1 MSDNE
6 EKKKELIA
14 QAVAAKFRAHISSR
28 KEDWIDM
35 LKYEIERLKIEEDRE
50 ERDKIKRE
58 IRGLIKDPLKS
69 DYLLPID
76 FEERP
81 EEEQILYIEAA
92 YKQLTTGEITIID
105 EDQHNAFL
113 NLFIS
118 VVLEDDFKKALQ
130 WGVKL
135 IDSYRTNMG
144 KEYYADYMR
153 KFIIRKFDPI
163 LLPPE
168 EKWEK
173 ATVEEKVRMI
183 KEAVDKILRGR
194 PFYFY

>member
-14 QAVAAKFRAHISSR
+14 QAVAAKFRAYISSR

-153 KFIIRKFDPI
+153 KFIIRKFNI
-163 LLPPE
+163 IFLPPE

-183 KEAVDKILRGR
+183 KEAVDKILRDR
-194 PFYFY
+194 PFYF

>member
-35 LKYEIERLKIEEDRE
+35 LKYEIELLKIEEDRE

-113 NLFIS
+113 NWFIS
-118 VVLEDDFKKALQ
+118 AVLEDDFKKALQ

-144 KEYYADYMR
+144 KEYYADFMR
-153 KFIIRKFDPI
+153 KFIIRKFNI
-163 LLPPE
+163 IFLPPE

-183 KEAVDKILRGR
+183 KEAVDKILRDR
-194 PFYFY
+194 PFYF